1 MLTDVPGNSSGTFL
15 DAIEATMNERT
26 EYVTRD
32 SILKLLSNDEVAK
45 VSMAETA
52 AYLKDGDEFLDLEQL
67 EQGVQRAGAGGTPM
81 GRVLPRKSVHAST
94 WSKIMAVLAPPP
106 LV

>member
-1 MLTDVPGNSSGTFL
+1 MTTDQ
-15 DAIEATMNERT
+15 RT

-32 SILKLLSNDEVAK
+32 SILKLLTDDEVAK

-52 AYLKDGDEFLDLEQL
+52 SHLLDGDEYLDLEQL
-67 EQGVQRAGAGGTPM
+67 GQGVQRAGGTATPM

-94 WSKIMAVLAPPP
+94 WSKILTLLASS
-106 LV
+106 LA

>member
-1 MLTDVPGNSSGTFL
+1 MTTDQ
-15 DAIEATMNERT
+15 RT

-32 SILKLLSNDEVAK
+32 SILKLLADDEVAK

-52 AYLKDGDEFLDLEQL
+52 AHLLDGDEYLDLEQL
-67 EQGVQRAGAGGTPM
+67 EQGVQRAGGTATPM

-94 WSKIMAVLAPPP
+94 WSKILAVLVTP